1 MTEDLNTVSED
12 DLHAYVDGFL
22 TPRERERIEQ
32 WLERN
37 PARAEEVRQWQAQ
50 AVDLRALFAGYAH
63 SDARDRALLSN
74 HSHSDLP
81 QPYPG
86 KNNGKDTGSAIRHL
100 RAIAAGLALFA
111 AGGLTGLYAPAL
123 LSADR
128 DSRAIETADS
138 LPRQAQSA
146 FLVYASEVR
155 HAVEV
160 GADEQSHLANW
171 LGKRLDHPLSIPDLS
186 SLGFSLVGGRL
197 LPVNGKAG
205 AMFMYEDGT
214 GRRLTV
220 LLGRNDDN
228 RETSFRIDSADG
240 VETFYWI
247 DGSIGYAVT
256 GEVPRDLLQQVAH
269 ECYRQF
275 DRSEATGS

>member
-12 DLHAYVDGFL
+12 DLHAYVDGFV

-32 WLERN
+32 WLESN

-63 SDARDRALLSN
+63 SDTNDRALLSKSN
-74 HSHSDLP
+74 RNDLP
-81 QPYPG
+81 QSDPD
-86 KNNGKDTGSAIRHL
+86 KDRRSATGHL
-100 RAIAAGLALFA
+100 RAIAAGLALFV
-111 AGGLTGLYAPAL
+111 AGALTGLYAPSL
-123 LSADR
+123 FSAR
-128 DSRAIETADS
+128 GGNQSIETADS

-160 GADEQSHLANW
+160 GADEQSHLATW

-228 RETSFRIDSADG
+228 RETSFRIDSVDG

-247 DGSIGYAVT
+247 DGPIGYAVT
-256 GEVPRDLLQQVAH
+256 GEVPRSLLQQVAD

-275 DRSEATGS
+275 DKSEATGS

>member
-1 MTEDLNTVSED
+1 MTEGHNTVSED
-12 DLHAYVDGFL
+12 DLHAYVDGAL
-22 TPRERERIEQ
+22 GPRERLRIEQ
-32 WLERN
+32 WLEQN
-37 PARAEEVRQWQAQ
+37 PAQADEVRQWRAQ
-50 AVDLRALFAGYAH
+50 AIELRALFAGYAR
-63 SDARDRALLSN
+63 SDADDRELLLSN
-74 HSHSDLP
+74 GSERP
-81 QPYPG
+81 QQHAV
-86 KNNGKDTGSAIRHL
+86 KDTRSFAGIA
-100 RAIAAGLALFA
+100 RAIAAGLALFV
-111 AGGLTGLYAPAL
+111 AGGLTGLYAPSL
-123 LSADR
+123 LSPEQSPR
-128 DSRAIETADS
+128 PTQTADS

-160 GADEQSHLANW
+160 GADDQTHLATW

-228 RETSFRIDSADG
+228 RETSFRIDENDG

-247 DGSIGYAVT
+247 DGPLGYAVT
-256 GEVPRDLLQQVAH
+256 GEVPRDLLQQVAD

-275 DRSEATGS
+275 EKSEATKS

>member
-1 MTEDLNTVSED
+1 MTDDTNAVSEEE
-12 DLHAYVDGFL
+12 LHAYVDGFL
-22 TPRERERIEQ
+22 SPSDLARIEL
-32 WLERN
+32 WLEKN

-50 AVDLRALFAGYAH
+50 AVELRALFSGYAR
-63 SDARDRALLSN
+63 SDARDRKLLST
-74 HSHSDLP
+74 SGRSDA
-81 QPYPG
+81 QQA
-86 KNNGKDTGSAIRHL
+86 DTASASRTA
-100 RAIAAGLALFA
+100 RGFAARTAGRIAAGLMLFA
-111 AGGLTGLYAPAL
+111 AGALTGLYAPAL
-123 LSADR
+123 LSPGR
-128 DSRAIETADS
+128 EIQRIETAES
-138 LPRQAQSA
+138 LPRQAHSA

-160 GADEQSHLANW
+160 DASEQNHLATW
-171 LGKRLDHPLSIPDLS
+171 LGKRLDHALTIPDLS
-186 SLGFSLVGGRL
+186 TLGFSLVGGRL

-228 RETSFRIDSADG
+228 RETSFRIDASDG

-247 DGSIGYAVT
+247 DGPLGYAVT
-256 GEVPRDLLQQVAH
+256 GEVPRELLQQVAD

-275 DRSEATGS
+275 EKTGETKS

>member
-1 MTEDLNTVSED
+1 MTDDFNTVSDD
-12 DLHAYVDGFL
+12 DLNAYVDGVL
-22 TPRERERIEQ
+22 SPEQRARIEK

-50 AVDLRALFAGYAH
+50 AVELRAHFAGYAR
-63 SDARDRALLSN
+63 SDVRDRALLSRAAQGDN
-74 HSHSDLP
+74 A
-81 QPYPG
+81 QPAP
-86 KNNGKDTGSAIRHL
+86 DRVAPHL
-100 RAIAAGLALFA
+100 GRRMRAIAAGLALFA
-111 AGGLTGLYAPAL
+111 AGTLTGLYAPAL
-123 LSADR
+123 LTADTEIR
-128 DSRAIETADS
+128 PIAVADS

-160 GADEQSHLANW
+160 GADEQSHLATW

-197 LPVNGKAG
+197 LPVNGRAG

-214 GRRLTV
+214 GQRLTV

-228 RETSFRIDSADG
+228 RETSFRIDSANG

-247 DGSIGYAVT
+247 DGPIGYAVT
-256 GEVPRDLLQQVAH
+256 GEVPRELLQQVAD

-275 DRSEATGS
+275 EKSEATKS

>member
-1 MTEDLNTVSED
+1 MTDDHNTVSED

-22 TPRERERIEQ
+22 TPRERVRIEL
-32 WLERN
+32 WLEQN
-37 PARAEEVRQWQAQ
+37 PARAEEVKAWRAQ
-50 AVDLRALFAGYAH
+50 AVELRTLFSSYAH
-63 SDARDRALLSN
+63 SDAGDRALLSASRSN
-74 HSHSDLP
+74 DGPHEGS
-81 QPYPG
+81 G
-86 KNNGKDTGSAIRHL
+86 KNTRSTAAIA
-100 RAIAAGLALFA
+100 RAIAAGLALFV
-111 AGGLTGLYAPAL
+111 AGGLTGLYAPSL
-123 LSADR
+123 LSQDR
-128 DSRAIETADS
+128 DIRPIATADS

-160 GADEQSHLANW
+160 GADEQTHLANW
-171 LGKRLDHPLSIPDLS
+171 LGKRLDHPLTIPDLS
-186 SLGFSLVGGRL
+186 TLGFSLVGGRL

-228 RETSFRIDSADG
+228 RETSFRIDESDG

-247 DGSIGYAVT
+247 DGPLGYAVT
-256 GEVPRDLLQQVAH
+256 GEVPRALLQQVAD

-275 DRSEATGS
+275 EKSGETKS

>member
-1 MTEDLNTVSED
+1 MTEGHNTVSED
-12 DLHAYVDGFL
+12 DLHAYVDGAL
-22 TPRERERIEQ
+22 GPRERLRIEQ
-32 WLERN
+32 WLEQN
-37 PARAEEVRQWQAQ
+37 PAQADEIRQWRAQ
-50 AVDLRALFAGYAH
+50 AVELRALFAGYAR
-63 SDARDRALLSN
+63 SDADDRALLLSN
-74 HSHSDLP
+74 GSERP
-81 QPYPG
+81 QQHVV
-86 KNNGKDTGSAIRHL
+86 KDTRSFAGIA
-100 RAIAAGLALFA
+100 RAVAAGLALFV
-111 AGGLTGLYAPAL
+111 AGGLTGLYAPSL
-123 LSADR
+123 LSPEQSPR
-128 DSRAIETADS
+128 LTQTADS

-160 GADEQSHLANW
+160 GADDQTHLATW

-228 RETSFRIDSADG
+228 RETSFRIDENDG

-247 DGSIGYAVT
+247 DGPLGYAVT
-256 GEVPRDLLQQVAH
+256 GEVPRDLLQQVAD

-275 DRSEATGS
+275 EKSEATKS

>member
-12 DLHAYVDGFL
+12 DLHAYVDGFV

-32 WLERN
+32 WLESN

-63 SDARDRALLSN
+63 SDTNDRALLSKRRN
-74 HSHSDLP
+74 DLP
-81 QPYPG
+81 QSDPDKG
-86 KNNGKDTGSAIRHL
+86 KRSATGHL

-111 AGGLTGLYAPAL
+111 AGALTGLYAPSL
-123 LSADR
+123 ISADGGNQ
-128 DSRAIETADS
+128 SIETADS

-160 GADEQSHLANW
+160 GADEQSHLATW
-171 LGKRLDHPLSIPDLS
+171 LGKRLEHPLSIPDLS

-228 RETSFRIDSADG
+228 RETSFRIDSVDG

-247 DGSIGYAVT
+247 DGPIGYAVT
-256 GEVPRDLLQQVAH
+256 GEVPRSLLQQVAD

-275 DRSEATGS
+275 DKSEAKGS

>member
-1 MTEDLNTVSED
+1 MTEGHNTVSED
-12 DLHAYVDGFL
+12 DLHAYVDGAL
-22 TPRERERIEQ
+22 GPRERLRIEQ
-32 WLERN
+32 WLEQN
-37 PARAEEVRQWQAQ
+37 PTQAEEVRQWRAQ
-50 AVDLRALFAGYAH
+50 AVELRALFAGYAR
-63 SDARDRALLSN
+63 SDADDRALLLSN
-74 HSHSDLP
+74 GSERP
-81 QPYPG
+81 QPDP
-86 KNNGKDTGSAIRHL
+86 GKDTRSFASIA
-100 RAIAAGLALFA
+100 RAVAAGLVLFA
-111 AGGLTGLYAPAL
+111 AGGLTGLYAPSL
-123 LSADR
+123 LSPEQSPR
-128 DSRAIETADS
+128 PTQTADS

-160 GADEQSHLANW
+160 GADDQTHLATW

-228 RETSFRIDSADG
+228 RETSFRIDENDG

-247 DGSIGYAVT
+247 DGPLGYAVT
-256 GEVPRDLLQQVAH
+256 GEVPRDLLQQVAD

-275 DRSEATGS
+275 EKSEATKS

>member
-1 MTEDLNTVSED
+1 MTEGHNTVSED
-12 DLHAYVDGFL
+12 DLHAYVDGAL
-22 TPRERERIEQ
+22 GPRERLRIEQ
-32 WLERN
+32 WLEQN
-37 PARAEEVRQWQAQ
+37 PTQAEEVRQWRAQ
-50 AVDLRALFAGYAH
+50 AVELRALFAGYAR
-63 SDARDRALLSN
+63 SDADDRALLLSN
-74 HSHSDLP
+74 GSERP
-81 QPYPG
+81 QQDP
-86 KNNGKDTGSAIRHL
+86 GKDTRSFAGIA
-100 RAIAAGLALFA
+100 RAVAAGLALFV
-111 AGGLTGLYAPAL
+111 AGGLTGLYAPLL
-123 LSADR
+123 LSPEQKPR
-128 DSRAIETADS
+128 LTQTADS

-160 GADEQSHLANW
+160 GADDQTHLATW

-228 RETSFRIDSADG
+228 RETSFRIDENDG

-247 DGSIGYAVT
+247 DGPLGYAVT
-256 GEVPRDLLQQVAH
+256 GEVPRDLLQQVAD

-275 DRSEATGS
+275 EKSEATKS

>member
-1 MTEDLNTVSED
+1 MTEGHNTVSED
-12 DLHAYVDGFL
+12 DLHAYVDGAL
-22 TPRERERIEQ
+22 GPRERLRIEQ
-32 WLERN
+32 WLEQN
-37 PARAEEVRQWQAQ
+37 PAQADEVRQWRAQ
-50 AVDLRALFAGYAH
+50 AVELRALFAGYAR
-63 SDARDRALLSN
+63 SDADDRALLLSN
-74 HSHSDLP
+74 GSERP
-81 QPYPG
+81 QQHAV
-86 KNNGKDTGSAIRHL
+86 KNTRSFAGIA
-100 RAIAAGLALFA
+100 RAIAAGLALFV
-111 AGGLTGLYAPAL
+111 AGGLTGLYAPPL
-123 LSADR
+123 LSPEQSPR
-128 DSRAIETADS
+128 LTQTADS

-160 GADEQSHLANW
+160 GADDQTHLATW

-228 RETSFRIDSADG
+228 RETSFRIDENDG

-247 DGSIGYAVT
+247 DGPLGYAVT
-256 GEVPRDLLQQVAH
+256 GEVPRDLLQQVAD

-275 DRSEATGS
+275 EKSEATKS

>member
-1 MTEDLNTVSED
+1 MTEGHNTVSED
-12 DLHAYVDGFL
+12 DLHAYVDGAL
-22 TPRERERIEQ
+22 GPRERLRIEQ
-32 WLERN
+32 WLEQN
-37 PARAEEVRQWQAQ
+37 PAQAEEVRQWRAQ
-50 AVDLRALFAGYAH
+50 AVELRAHFAGYAR
-63 SDARDRALLSN
+63 SDAGDRALLLANGSER
-74 HSHSDLP
+74 P
-81 QPYPG
+81 QQNPA
-86 KNNGKDTGSAIRHL
+86 KDARSFAGIA
-100 RAIAAGLALFA
+100 RAVAAGLALFV
-111 AGGLTGLYAPAL
+111 AGGLTGLYAPTL
-123 LSADR
+123 LPTDR
-128 DSRAIETADS
+128 EIQPIAAADS

-160 GADEQSHLANW
+160 GADDQTHLATW

-197 LPVNGKAG
+197 LPVNGRAG

-228 RETSFRIDSADG
+228 RETSFRIDSTDG

-247 DGSIGYAVT
+247 DGPIGYAVT
-256 GEVPRDLLQQVAH
+256 GEVPRDLLQQVAD

-275 DRSEATGS
+275 EKSEATKS